1 MKEVVDAVNNRI
13 KTPYFGYAILA
24 FIALNWRGFFLLI
37 LSKGKPEEK
46 LALFDAQTDI
56 YTLLIY
62 PLAIGAL
69 VAATAHW
76 LKFLFGIVERKPK
89 ELVENLQLEAE
100 HKKTIKQ
107 SQLEQ
112 SRSNLFAVKENELID
127 RAKRDEAVAD
137 IEDSETKEKLI
148 KQLDSIRAERDML
161 SNELQSKQQP
171 ENMLTKEA
179 KEILIAASSD
189 KNGNIM
195 KISTMSDRTIQ
206 VGKNAFGSKDQKS
219 FVKYEAAL
227 NQLVDH
233 YFVKA
238 LGHKGEVFEIT
249 HKGRELVDAL

>member
-1 MKEVVDAVNNRI
+1 VKEVVDAVNNRI

-24 FIALNWRGFFLLI
+24 FIALNWRGFFFLV

-56 YTLLIY
+56 YSLLIY
-62 PLAIGAL
+62 PLAIGAV

-76 LKFLFGIVERKPK
+76 LKFLFGIIERKPK
-89 ELVENLQLEAE
+89 ELVENILLEAE

-137 IEDSETKEKLI
+137 IDDSETKEKLI

-161 SNELQSKQQP
+161 SSELQSKQQP
-171 ENMLTKEA
+171 ENTLSKEA
-179 KEILIAASSD
+179 KEILVAASSD

-195 KISTMSDRTIQ
+195 KISSLSDRAIQ
-206 VGKNAFGSKDQKS
+206 AGKNSFGSKDQKS

-227 NQLVDH
+227 DQLVEHD
-233 YFVKA
+233 FVKE

-249 HKGRELVDAL
+249 HKGWELASTL

>member
-24 FIALNWRGFFLLI
+24 FIALNWRGFFLLV

-46 LALFDAQTDI
+46 LALFDAQTDV

-62 PLAIGAL
+62 PLVIGAV
-69 VAATAHW
+69 VATTAHW
-76 LKFLFGIVERKPK
+76 LKFLFGVIERKPK
-89 ELVENLQLEAE
+89 ELVENLHLEAE

-112 SRSNLFAVKENELID
+112 SRSDLFAVKENELIN

-161 SNELQSKQQP
+161 SSELQSKQQP
-171 ENMLTKEA
+171 ENNLSKEA
-179 KEILIAASSD
+179 KEILVAASAD
-189 KNGNIM
+189 DNGSIM

-206 VGKNAFGSKDQKS
+206 AGKNSFGTKDQKS

-227 NQLVDH
+227 DQLVT
-233 YFVKA
+233 YEFVKE

-249 HKGRELVDAL
+249 HKGWELVEAL